1 MKLKNREEKKPHIIL
16 SLESTAVNTLVYLF
30 PIFSV
35 IFLFCLHN
43 TVIPLHC
50 FIKRA
55 RWGIKKTPKDI
66 KPKHLISVFQNKA
79 RFKIL
84 QIPSRKL
91 LEICLSKGSGIPQ
104 HVRNLLAMGFLSW
117 DLLKVLSSLDLLHN
131 PEHRSGDD
139 HRIFH
144 HSDPSLCL

>member
-30 PIFSV
+30 PIVSV

-55 RWGIKKTPKDI
+55 RWGIKTTPKDI
-66 KPKHLISVFQNKA
+66 KPKHTLK
-79 RFKIL
+79 
-84 QIPSRKL
+84 
-91 LEICLSKGSGIPQ
+91 C
-104 HVRNLLAMGFLSW
+104 LLANDSQPGAGTESKKSVSISTNTRVLKYWVFKGKDIVMGLGQG
-117 DLLKVLSSLDLLHN
+117 KVLWGKNKSNSFSQTTK
-131 PEHRSGDD
+131 PPA
-139 HRIFH
+139 FH
-144 HSDPSLCL
+144 HAILIHLIKQN